1 MEKAV
6 CEVCGKE
13 FEMSEYEKKLRKCQ
27 WCGKTICFDC
37 THYMGSKKAG
47 LSKDYIDVIR
57 VCTEC
62 QPKVKEQAK

>member
-1 MEKAV
+1 
-6 CEVCGKE
+6 
-13 FEMSEYEKKLRKCQ
+13 MSEYEKKLRKCQ

-47 LSKDYIDVIR
+47 LYKDYIDVIR

-62 QPKVKEQAK
+62 QPKVKEQAD

>member
-1 MEKAV
+1 MEKVV
-6 CEVCGKE
+6 CEICGKQ

-37 THYMGSKKAG
+37 THYMVSKNAG
-47 LSKDYIDVIR
+47 LHKDNNDVIR

-62 QPKVKEQAK
+62 QPKVKEQAD